1 MEFPKF
7 KYRIFQL
14 TCLTISPLHCHEPR
28 GVPTRTRAFLL
39 APPSITS
46 LLGRSSPPIDL
57 PDHSPVVITT
67 RHPSRRKKEKQTN
80 PLSPLRFS
88 PSLSP
93 LNTPLVTTRSLP
105 SSLNQSRAD
114 ENKFVY
120 STVTQLPGIPAE
132 GSAGWFTGDE
142 ARWRRF
148 NDSGCA
154 RPHQT
159 GESS

>member
-1 MEFPKF
+1 MSHN
-7 KYRIFQL
+7 L
-14 TCLTISPLHCHEPR
+14 SSPLSRATWCADADTCFPPGSPLDHLAARPIFTPYRSTGSQPR
-28 GVPTRTRAFLL
+28 RDHD
-39 APPSITS
+39 PSSIAEE
-46 LLGRSSPPIDL
+46 
-57 PDHSPVVITT
+57 
-67 RHPSRRKKEKQTN
+67 KEKQTN

-93 LNTPLVTTRSLP
+93 LNTPLVTTRPLP